1 MHKAYFIFLLLSITL
16 KLTAFEGNI
25 QLTRQSQYDTTYL
38 VFYFKDTKV
47 RIDEFTE
54 SGQLN
59 KTLLMDTETGK
70 IMALSPSLKLY
81 TDITRKENKPGTAQ
95 QFEVIKSDNFKYIE
109 GKKCYQWRV
118 RNRVLESEITYWV
131 MESDNQMMQKLYS
144 ILNATEN
151 YSSIPSYYM
160 YIQES
165 QGYIPMLAVERNLVR
180 EEKQSMHITSI
191 REQKIPSR
199 FFEIPK
205 GYKNL
210 KT

>member
-1 MHKAYFIFLLLSITL
+1 MRKVYFVVVLLTIAL
-16 KLTAFEGNI
+16 KLSAFEGNI

-38 VFYFKDTKV
+38 VFYFKETRV

-70 IMALSPSLKLY
+70 IIALSPSLKLY
-81 TDITRKENKPGTAQ
+81 TDITRKETKPGTAH
-95 QFEVIKSDNFKYIE
+95 QFEVLKSDNFKYID

-118 RNRVLESEITYWV
+118 RNRILESEITYWV
-131 MESDNQMMQKLYS
+131 MESNNQMMQKLYS

-151 YSSIPSYYM
+151 YSSIPSFYM

-165 QGYIPMLAVERNLVR
+165 HGYFPVLAVERNLVR
-180 EEKQSMHITSI
+180 EEKQSIHITSI
-191 REQKIPSR
+191 HEQKVPSKL
-199 FFEIPK
+199 FEIPK
-205 GYKNL
+205 DYKNL
-210 KT
+210 KS